1 MKVVLLWD
9 RKSLRLFLFLE
20 RTFPFLD
27 HSEGLPKSRYAR
39 FLTSDLHYDL
49 GKWKFS
55 RGKETSPSWL
65 CICEQPLSSSMEL
78 LFLFF
83 IPIRLDYFPF
93 IFYWIWKYFFEFY
106 GCPQTILFLF
116 QLDRMIANCFQ
127 FATLQSK
134 EFLPLK
140 MRYLVQV

>member
-1 MKVVLLWD
+1 MYII
-9 RKSLRLFLFLE
+9 S
-20 RTFPFLD
+20 
-27 HSEGLPKSRYAR
+27 SEIENLSDPPPSSREPPLSSITAKACQNLAYAR
-39 FLTSDLHYDL
+39 FLTTDPHDDL
-49 GKWKFS
+49 GKGKFS
-55 RGKETSPSWL
+55 RGKETSPSSL
-65 CICEQPLSSSMEL
+65 SIPEQPLSSSMEL